1 MAAKTTSGS
10 GFQPYFLFSALDL
23 VDVAKNRK
31 NFSGAL
37 FEIFEVKVEKNQT
50 IFYKVTYIPFSRF
63 FLIFCGCCG
72 TLLFCKFH
80 SLSSSNR
87 LSTGI

>member
-37 FEIFEVKVEKNQT
+37 FEIFEVKVEKIKQ
-50 IFYKVTYIPFSRF
+50 F
-63 FLIFCGCCG
+63 FIK
-72 TLLFCKFH
+72 LLTFPSPDFF
-80 SLSSSNR
+80 
-87 LSTGI
+87 